1 MNETILY
8 ISKSEQ
14 DIQSFL
20 KYLQSKLKAEQ
31 KECTLDEKH
40 DILKVPKYYDIV
52 GKSIYGNRLGI
63 GYGYCKYYCFSEA
76 YDRNKYSNAE
86 NERLKEI
93 LMHTREGA
101 EEISGLDILCML
113 GFSAV
118 CQNNYGRQVIFT
130 RKRQITKNN
139 IIEELNKALVIHEQN
154 AIEIEYLDRYY
165 RGDQPI
171 LYRQKVNRPEINNK
185 IAVNLAYELVERKTA
200 EMCAEPIQYVLRG
213 TDNHKSE
220 EITQLNITMDSESKQ
235 ECDIDIHRWRSICG
249 TGYRFIGND
258 DGQGQLLDESDFSLS
273 SENPMYTF
281 VAYYSN
287 GRPAFSCQIGEDEN
301 GADIYYVFTDNEWFD
316 IRNGKIY
323 ASGINGN
330 RAIPVIEYPNNA
342 RRLSD
347 IEMTIAITDAIN
359 VLTSDRINGV
369 EQFVSAWVK
378 FVNCEIDI
386 DTFRKMRQEG
396 ALVVKSN
403 NGSDNKADVDVMTS
417 ELNQTEGQV
426 VFTDLFERFLSIQ
439 GLANRQGNT
448 GGDTGSAVEL
458 RNGHY
463 DAGLRTAINEPI
475 LKKSERMALR
485 LILNRLRINKGFTL
499 MPSDVEIH
507 INHNKLDNMLVKAEV
522 LEILLRCGINYKRA
536 VKTID
541 MFSDPEQVT
550 LESAK
555 RMEMLFPEEQPT
567 TATPN
572 NNNDDKNNGK
582 TADE

>member
-1 MNETILY
+1 M
-8 ISKSEQ
+8 
-14 DIQSFL
+14 
-20 KYLQSKLKAEQ
+20 
-31 KECTLDEKH
+31 
-40 DILKVPKYYDIV
+40 
-52 GKSIYGNRLGI
+52 
-63 GYGYCKYYCFSEA
+63 
-76 YDRNKYSNAE
+76 
-86 NERLKEI
+86 
-93 LMHTREGA
+93 
-101 EEISGLDILCML
+101 
-113 GFSAV
+113 
-118 CQNNYGRQVIFT
+118 
-130 RKRQITKNN
+130 
-139 IIEELNKALVIHEQN
+139 IHEQN

-213 TDNHKSE
+213 TDSHKSE

-258 DGQGQLLDESDFSLS
+258 DGQGQLLDESDFYLS

-287 GRPAFSCQIGEDEN
+287 GRPAFSCQIGEDED
-301 GADIYYVFTDNEWFD
+301 GTDIYYVFTDNEWFD

-572 NNNDDKNNGK
+572 NDKNNGK